1 MSLMT
6 KLSAKSRRT
15 LGRKLPHCYL
25 FLFSAILLLAGKT
38 FAQAA
43 PQPSAP
49 PETNNHV
56 PTNDDEVGRNP
67 WAEAKPYM
75 DDSLPKL
82 QASIPELKGLHSAS
96 SQEQLSSLLDRA
108 GEECADLLR
117 RTPNVT
123 SHEEVITVVPKPPR
137 AGFSLESYNGI
148 QRQTFDYLLI
158 SHETPNGVELRE
170 YRSVHGRPASVD
182 VSLGVSSQGFIS
194 EWLRVY
200 PGNRS
205 ESRFRYLG
213 QQVIDNRQTFVLAF
227 AQIPGAVEFPA
238 TFTSEGVTVAI
249 LLQGVLWVDSSDFR
263 IVRIHE
269 DLLAPRPEV
278 HLKKFTTTIRFAE
291 VLIPKAASSLWLPR
305 EVDIEWNY
313 QGQTLERHHRYSDY
327 RLYAVNSRI
336 LPAPP

>member
-1 MSLMT
+1 M
-6 KLSAKSRRT
+6 AKWHTLCRK
-15 LGRKLPHCYL
+15 LGRRYL
-25 FLFSAILLLAGKT
+25 FLFPAILLLAPET

-43 PQPSAP
+43 SQPSAR

-56 PTNDDEVGRNP
+56 TPNGDEIGRNP
-67 WAEAKPYM
+67 WAEANPYL
-75 DDSLPKL
+75 DYSLPKL
-82 QASIPELKGLHSAS
+82 QASIPELKGLHPAN

-117 RTPNVT
+117 RTPNLT
-123 SHEEVITVVPKPPR
+123 SHEEVITVVPKPSR
-137 AGFSLESYNGI
+137 AGFSLEPYNGI

-158 SHETPNGVELRE
+158 SHETPSGIELRE
-170 YRSVHGRPASVD
+170 YRSVHGQPSSLD
-182 VSLGVSSQGFIS
+182 VALDVTSQGFIS
-194 EWLRVY
+194 EWLRLY

-227 AQIPGAVEFPA
+227 AQIPSAVEFPA

-269 DLLAPRPEV
+269 DLLAPRPDV
-278 HLKKFTTTIRFAE
+278 HLDKFTTTIHFGE
-291 VLIPKAASSLWLPR
+291 VLIRNAGLSLWLPR
-305 EVDIEWNY
+305 EVAIEWNY
-313 QGQTLERHHRYSDY
+313 RGQTVERRHRYSDY
-327 RLYAVNSRI
+327 RLYAVKSRI
-336 LPAPP
+336 LPSAP